1 MIDSTLNHLKLEIT
15 RIDLLIQKKIERWQ
29 LAGQNLTDEFRGLYV
44 SDADVYRLL
53 KRPFGT
59 SWGQTVELAAQ
70 KEEAYQQA
78 EEELCQKINSLVL
91 KANQAGEPLRL
102 ALLKSRFGLHRFE
115 YDTLLIC
122 LALSFD
128 LRYERLFGFLQDDIT
143 RKEISVNLVLDL
155 LCSSESERF
164 FDLRYFSDDASL
176 FHHHLLE
183 RRSGEPTLPL
193 LKQTLATEPAIVA
206 WLLGEYQPHANLAK
220 HAILLKP
227 KVTEENQLFA
237 KIVCRNLEYIKSL
250 ETPLL
255 VFSGLDSVSQL
266 AAGELFAAQCKR
278 PLLKV
283 DLQGVIQ
290 LSSEVGKATI
300 SPQRALRLALRDA
313 RLTQAIPYFYGG
325 DALLVNGT
333 LPSTLLEELCA
344 YPDTVIVAGQKNWLP
359 QGIDRKRSLFYL
371 AFPLPKYKQ
380 RADLWSYFLKQYVTS
395 KELDIETLS
404 AQFLLTTGQIRDAVA
419 FAQDLAVQAERRV
432 QSSDLFQAA
441 RHYSSPNL
449 SGLADKIVPRFDWD
463 DFILPEEQMC
473 ILKELVTTVRKRSL
487 VLEEWGL
494 GKKLV
499 SSSGVTVL
507 FAGPPGTGKTM
518 AAEIIAG
525 ELEFDLYKIDLSR
538 MVSKYI
544 GETEKNLGRLFDE
557 AANSSA
563 ILFFDEAD
571 AIFGKRSEVK
581 DAHDRYANI
590 EVSYL
595 LQRMENFNGLTIL
608 ATNLRANMDEAFTR
622 RLQFAVNFP
631 FPDKAERLRI
641 WQTLLPATLP
651 HKSDINF
658 KLMADRFKLAGGSI
672 RNIIV
677 SAAYLAAADGQVLTM
692 EHLAHATRREL
703 QKMGRL
709 ISHVGLRPK

>member
-1 MIDSTLNHLKLEIT
+1 MIDSTLTHLKLELT
-15 RIDLLIQKKIERWQ
+15 RIDLLIQKEIERWQ

-59 SWGQTVELAAQ
+59 SWGQTVEPTAR

-78 EEELCQKINSLVL
+78 EEELRQKINSLVL

-128 LRYERLFGFLQDDIT
+128 LRYERLFAFLQDDIT

-164 FDLRYFSDDASL
+164 FDLRYFSDDATL

-193 LKQTLATEPAIVA
+193 LKQTLATEPTIVA
-206 WLLGEYQPHANLAK
+206 WLLGEYQPHANLGKDAM
-220 HAILLKP
+220 LLKP

-237 KIVCRNLEYIKSL
+237 KIVCSNLEYIKPL

-283 DLQGVIQ
+283 NLQGVIQ

-313 RLTQAIPYFYGG
+313 CLTQAIPYLYGC

-380 RADLWSYFLKQYVTS
+380 RAALWSYFLKQDS
-395 KELDIETLS
+395 KELDIEILS
-404 AQFLLTTGQIRDAVA
+404 AQFLLTTEQIRDAVA
-419 FAQDLAVQAERRV
+419 LAQDLALQADRRV
-432 QSSDLFQAA
+432 QRSDLFQAA

-463 DFILPEEQMC
+463 DFILPEEQMS
-473 ILKELVTTVRKRSL
+473 ILKELVTRVRKRSL
-487 VLEEWGL
+487 VLEEWAL

-525 ELEFDLYKIDLSR
+525 ELGFDLYKIDLSR

-557 AANSSA
+557 AANSNA

-595 LQRMENFNGLTIL
+595 LQRMESFNGLTIL

-651 HKSDINF
+651 HKTDLNL

-709 ISHVGLRPK
+709 ISHVGLTPR